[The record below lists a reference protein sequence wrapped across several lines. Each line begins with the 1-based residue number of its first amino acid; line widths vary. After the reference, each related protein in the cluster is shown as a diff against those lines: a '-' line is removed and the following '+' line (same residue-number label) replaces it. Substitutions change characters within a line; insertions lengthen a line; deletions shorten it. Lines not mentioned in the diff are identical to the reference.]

1 MLVTVLL
8 MLVYI
13 CLLVNERVI
22 MSNCKNKPEPK
33 KIKLPP
39 LVDRSQWYDT
49 MSWVDDSL
57 ETKSIYEDHQQNNS
71 QGLPELE
78 SM

>member
-49 MSWVDDSL
+49 MSWVQTDL
-57 ETKSIYEDHQQNNS
+57 EKTKTNEDNSQNDS

-78 SM
+78 S